1 MTVAGSTR
9 FTSTIAV
16 LVVLLAVVSVL
27 PIVLFAPEPAPLPR
41 IQKTAVEVRAYL
53 DRMFP
58 CPPRAATRTAKE
70 YEARAGCSGSFFVE
84 PRGQSAPLESIEAF
98 IPVGK
103 FENDIRTRLV
113 ISPNYGKVARY
124 MFPEWSR
131 AEAWVNDGIAHV
143 YGCPKIAHANGLWI
157 MIRQQVSN
165 FGNYQYVRFLIT
177 TDGSEIASWRS
188 SDEVWCDGPV
198 PVYEIP

>member
-41 IQKTAVEVRAYL
+41 IQKTAVEVEAYL

-58 CPPRAATRTAKE
+58 CQPDVSVQIDKE
-70 YEARAGCSGSFFVE
+70 YEANAGCAHYFSIE
-84 PRGQSAPLESIEAF
+84 PKAQSAPVESIDAMV
-98 IPVGK
+98 PVGK
-103 FENDIRTRLV
+103 FENYIQTSLAA
-113 ISPNYGKVARY
+113 SPNYGKIARY
-124 MFPEWSR
+124 MVPQWSN
-131 AEAWVNDGIAHV
+131 AEAWVTDGIEHV
-143 YGCPKIAHANGLWI
+143 PGCPKIAHANGVWI
-157 MIRQQVSN
+157 MIRQEVTN
-165 FGNYQYVRFLIT
+165 FGPYQYVRFLIT
-177 TDGSEIASWRS
+177 TDSSEIASS
-188 SDEVWCDGPV
+188 QDLDEEMCDGPV